1 MSSLRPF
8 STAFFEQEGLL
19 RRFPLLLVPNQ
30 PSCRPS
36 SRPASCP
43 HSDAGAG
50 HRTGVTGP
58 PSSRP
63 FVTPSLSPLL
73 HALMPACLTFLQQT
87 WSAFCSEAS
96 RQPLVSARGTTSEFS
111 QLSAPWPR
119 CLLSGLTFVAPQKE
133 HLPLAK
139 PVSSF
144 PHMGVMVLHL
154 CCLVIP
160 AL

>member
-8 STAFFEQEGLL
+8 
-19 RRFPLLLVPNQ
+19 PLHFLNKRVCCYVSHSCLVPNQ

-36 SRPASCP
+36 SRPSSCP
-43 HSDAGAG
+43 HPGAGAG

-58 PSSRP
+58 PSSLP

-73 HALMPACLTFLQQT
+73 RALMPACLTFLQQT

-96 RQPLVSARGTTSEFS
+96 SQPLVSAHCTTSEFS
-111 QLSAPWPR
+111 QLSAPRPR

-133 HLPLAK
+133 HLPLAR

-144 PHMGVMVLHL
+144 PYMEVMVLHL